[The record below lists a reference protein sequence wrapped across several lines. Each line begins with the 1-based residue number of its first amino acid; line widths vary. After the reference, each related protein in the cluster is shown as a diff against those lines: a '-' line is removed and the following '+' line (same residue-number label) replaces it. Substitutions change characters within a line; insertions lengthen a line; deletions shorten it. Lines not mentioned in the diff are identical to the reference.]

1 MHLIIT
7 RTFPPE
13 VGGMQN
19 LMWGLARSLSK
30 INLIK
35 VFADYTEGHQKFDNT
50 VSFSIERVSGVK
62 LLRKYRKS
70 YLINEYLN
78 ENKNVK
84 CLIADHWKSLELI
97 KTNKKKICLIHSKE
111 INHPKG
117 SRLNKKVLEVL
128 NNVDH
133 VVANSN
139 FTKNLAIEIGVEEK
153 RIVVINPGVDE
164 VIEISKKDLIKA
176 EEFFKGKQQRLITVS
191 RFDKRKNH
199 EKVIMAIRN
208 LKEIYPDII
217 YTCIGYGEEEENLK
231 KLVIELKLEDQVK
244 FLKDIPNELNISD
257 LFGDANLSGDTAD
270 TYEGS
275 IGIKF
280 GVRLVLIPNEQL
292 KTLLAGDSWN
302 SVIVNTEKSYSFAD
316 TSVVPLV
323 SYERD
328 IKDVKFN
335 ELDFTDSNL
344 GEDLKCYIDKL
355 VSTDQYRLV
364 MDYLIGLRKV
374 PTIMSIYMNHT
385 FLASVGSSESER
397 DEDAK
402 LLGFIDVTSD
412 AWKAEVLED
421 TKKECRRLFA
431 SFYRSDD
438 FAPEEGADNDASLRE
453 VLDKTLAVV
462 FAIPRGFIHWLRR
475 RRLRRRP
482 FDKDGNPCKNVFQRV
497 FNPE

>member
-78 ENKNVK
+78 ENKNVI

-164 VIEISKKDLIKA
+164 VKEISKKDLIKA

-199 EKVIMAIRN
+199 EKVIMAVRN

-217 YTCIGYGEEEENLK
+217 YTCIGYGEEEENLN

-244 FLKDIPNELNISD
+244 FLKDIPNELKNALVAKSNVFIMPSIIHKKSVEG
-257 LFGDANLSGDTAD
+257 FGIAYVEAAQYGIP
-270 TYEGS
+270 S
-275 IGIKF
+275 IGGKDGGANDAI
-280 GVRLVLIPNEQL
+280 
-292 KTLLAGDSWN
+292 DH
-302 SVIVNTEKSYSFAD
+302 EKSGLICDGNNLDEIFS
-316 TSVVPLV
+316 S
-323 SYERD
+323 
-328 IKDVKFN
+328 IKSIFENK
-335 ELDFTDSNL
+335 
-344 GEDLKCYIDKL
+344 KYIDYGKNAKEL
-355 VSTDQYRLV
+355 V
-364 MDYLIGLRKV
+364 
-374 PTIMSIYMNHT
+374 
-385 FLASVGSSESER
+385 
-397 DEDAK
+397 
-402 LLGFIDVTSD
+402 
-412 AWKAEVLED
+412 
-421 TKKECRRLFA
+421 KKFEW
-431 SFYRSDD
+431 SKIIKEY
-438 FAPEEGADNDASLRE
+438 
-453 VLDKTLAVV
+453 KK
-462 FAIPRGFIHWLRR
+462 II
-475 RRLRRRP
+475 
-482 FDKDGNPCKNVFQRV
+482 
-497 FNPE
+497 